1 MSDGEDECMPMKLLI
16 FLLYIWWHL
25 VTLVELG
32 VYLSGAICERLGVQ
46 LDKGSF
52 VFSSYC

>member
-32 VYLSGAICERLGVQ
+32 VYLSGAVCERLGVQ

-52 VFSSYC
+52 VFS